1 MTESVN
7 RDTVLKID
15 TLTISYDGKVVV
27 KDLSAD
33 IVDVAGRGQVISLL
47 GPSGIGK
54 TTLIKAL
61 AGLIPATHGTV
72 EVYHEGEKKLI
83 PVERGMIGVVAQKY
97 PLLRHRTVFGN
108 LMVAARKRKHSS
120 EEDEAR
126 CMKYLERFGIGDL
139 KNRYPVQLSG
149 GQRQRVAIIQQL
161 IRSEHF
167 ILLDEPFT
175 GLDPIMK
182 QEACE
187 LIREVADMNELNTI
201 IVVTHGIQ
209 EALCVSDT
217 IWMIGRDKDDAGKVI
232 PGASIKKVIDL
243 SGNTGKNLSCANHC
257 DSAKAIE
264 KEFVSL

>member
-1 MTESVN
+1 MAESIP
-7 RDTVLKID
+7 RDIVLKIND
-15 TLTISYDGKVVV
+15 LTVSYDDKVVV
-27 KDLSAD
+27 KNLSAE
-33 IVDVAGRGQVISLL
+33 IQDVPGRGQVISVL

-61 AGLIPATHGTV
+61 AGLIPITHGTV
-72 EVYHEGEKKLI
+72 EVFHEGEKKLL

-108 LMVAARKRKHSS
+108 LMVAARKREHSN
-120 EEDEAR
+120 EEDEER
-126 CMKYLERFGIGDL
+126 CMKYLNRFGIADL
-139 KNRYPVQLSG
+139 KLRYPVQLSG

-167 ILLDEPFT
+167 ILLDEPFS

-182 QEACE
+182 QEACA

-209 EALCVSDT
+209 EALCVSDS
-217 IWMIGRDKDDAGKVI
+217 IWMIGRDKSDDGKAIAG
-232 PGASIKKVIDL
+232 ACIKKVVEL
-243 SGNTGKNLSCANHC
+243 TGNTVNNLSCSNHC
-257 DSAKAIE
+257 EAAKEIE
-264 KEFVSL
+264 REFARL